1 VDNTMNTPT
10 TPAELASFLLEHLS
24 LTIPDAPLIPTNA
37 APFDYIC
44 HAFFEPSMHAA
55 PLPCD
60 TSLAASPTTPP
71 TTPRD
76 CVVWA
81 NRGGGKTFLGALAT
95 LLDLVFKPGI
105 EIRILAGSR
114 EQAQRMHSHLR
125 RFLLR
130 PTFAPLVA
138 GRSTD
143 SRVTMANGSRVE
155 VLAQSDASIRG
166 TRVQKLRCD
175 EVDLFKPEFW
185 EAAQLVT
192 RSATCGDIRVQ
203 GCVECLSTMHRP
215 HGVMRAIL
223 ADATRNTRRLFR
235 WGVVDTLETC
245 VDRACETCD
254 LLDDCAGRAK
264 SRTTA
269 GFLTIS
275 DAITLKRRV
284 STATWNSEMLCQ
296 RPRRTNAVYPE
307 FDPTRHVIA
316 PDSEH
321 AIEIETR
328 IRRREIALCAGL
340 DFGYR
345 APTAILY
352 AALDHDGVL
361 TIIDE
366 RVKVQTTVSS
376 HAQAIREGLSRD
388 WPIPEWIGVD
398 PAGHAIGGQTGTS
411 PVDDLKAVGLNIKT
425 NRGAINAGLELVRAR
440 LDPASGEP
448 RLRIHAR
455 CTHLI
460 ECLER
465 YHFPEDN
472 PESITPV
479 KDGSDHA
486 ADALR
491 YMIMCIDKPIKTNS
505 ANYAN
510 GFER

>member
-1 VDNTMNTPT
+1 MQTPT
-10 TPAELASFLLEHLS
+10 TPAELACFLRDHLE
-24 LTIPDAPLIPTNA
+24 LTIPDASLMPGNA
-37 APFDYIC
+37 APLEYIC
-44 HAFFEPSMHAA
+44 HAFFEPSM
-55 PLPCD
+55 LP
-60 TSLAASPTTPP
+60 TSALGVGAQNA
-71 TTPRD
+71 PRD

-95 LLDLVFKPGI
+95 LLDLIFKPGI

-130 PTFAPLVA
+130 PGLSPLVA

-143 SRVTMANGSRVE
+143 VRVTMKNGSRVE

-175 EVDLFKPEFW
+175 EVDLFKPDFW

-192 RSATCGDIRVQ
+192 RSATCGGIRVT
-203 GCVECLSTMHRP
+203 GTVECLSTMHRP
-215 HGVMRAIL
+215 HGVMRSIL
-223 ADATRNTRRLFR
+223 ADAARNTRRLFR

-245 VDRACETCD
+245 VDHACEACD
-254 LLDDCAGRAK
+254 LFEDCAGRAK
-264 SRTTA
+264 SRTTP
-269 GFLTIS
+269 GFLTIH

-284 STATWNSEMLCQ
+284 STATWKSEMLCQ

-307 FDPTRHVIA
+307 FDPVRHVIA
-316 PDSEH
+316 AESIEAI
-321 AIEIETR
+321 AIESR
-328 IRRREIALCAGL
+328 VRQREITVCAGL

-352 AALDHDGVL
+352 AAIDHDGVL
-361 TIIDE
+361 YVLDE
-366 RVKVQTTVSS
+366 RVKVQTTVSA
-376 HAQAIREGLSRD
+376 HAQAIRDGLSRE
-388 WPIPEWIGVD
+388 WPIPDWIGVD
-398 PAGHAIGGQTGTS
+398 PAGCATGGQTGTS
-411 PVDDLKAVGLNIKT
+411 PVDDLKAAGLAVCTSRTATAK
-425 NRGAINAGLELVRAR
+425 GLELVRAR

-465 YHFPEDN
+465 YHFPEEN
-472 PESITPV
+472 PESLTPV

-491 YMIMCIDKPIKTNS
+491 YMIICIDRPVKS
-505 ANYAN
+505 ACTNYAH
-510 GFER
+510 G

>member
-1 VDNTMNTPT
+1 MDTPT
-10 TPAELASFLLEHLS
+10 TPAELAAFLREHVD
-24 LTIPDAPLIPTNA
+24 LTVPDTALIPTNA
-37 APFDYIC
+37 APIEYIC
-44 HAFFEPSMHAA
+44 HAFFEASM
-55 PLPCD
+55 L
-60 TSLAASPTTPP
+60 TTPP
-71 TTPRD
+71 GPRD

-95 LLDLVFKPGI
+95 LLDLTFKPGI

-125 RFLLR
+125 RFLMR
-130 PTFAPLVA
+130 PAFAPLVA

-143 SRVTMANGSRVE
+143 HRVTMKNGARVE

-192 RSATCGDIRVQ
+192 RSATCGGIRVQ

-215 HGVMRAIL
+215 HGVMRSIL
-223 ADATRNTRRLFR
+223 ADASRNTRRLFR

-245 VDRACETCD
+245 IDHSCEACD
-254 LLDDCAGRAK
+254 LFGDCAGRAK
-264 SRTTA
+264 SRITP
-269 GFLTIS
+269 GFLTIA

-284 STATWNSEMLCQ
+284 STATWNAEMLCQ

-307 FDPTRHVIA
+307 FDPLRHVFA
-316 PDSEH
+316 GESEE
-321 AIEIETR
+321 AAMIESRVRQRDLTI
-328 IRRREIALCAGL
+328 CAGL

-352 AALDHDGVL
+352 AALDRDGVL
-361 TIIDE
+361 YILDE
-366 RVKVQTTVSS
+366 RVRVQTTVAA
-376 HAQAIREGLSRD
+376 HAQAIRDGLARH
-388 WPIPEWIGVD
+388 WPMPEWIGVD
-398 PAGHAIGGQTGTS
+398 PAGYAIGGQTGTS
-411 PVDDLKAVGLNIKT
+411 PVDDLRAAGLNVRT
-425 NRGAINAGLELVRAR
+425 NRGSITSGLELVRAR
-440 LDPASGEP
+440 LDPASGTP

-455 CTHLI
+455 CVHLI

-472 PESITPV
+472 LESLSPV

-491 YMIMCIDKPIKTNS
+491 YLIACIDKPVRT
-505 ANYAN
+505 AMDNYAN
-510 GFER
+510 GWER

>member
-1 VDNTMNTPT
+1 MEFDTPT
-10 TPAELASFLLEHLS
+10 TPAELAGFLHEHLG
-24 LTIPDAPLIPTNA
+24 LTIPDSPLIASNS
-37 APFDYIC
+37 APFEYIC
-44 HAFFEPSMHAA
+44 HAFFEPSMRRDIGPA
-55 PLPCD
+55 PIAV
-60 TSLAASPTTPP
+60 TTSPTAAA
-71 TTPRD
+71 TPRD

-95 LLDLVFKPGI
+95 LLDLLFKPTI
-105 EIRILAGSR
+105 EIRVLAGSV

-125 RFLLR
+125 RFLSR
-130 PTFAPLVA
+130 PSLAPYVA

-143 SRVTMANGSRVE
+143 RRVTMTNGARVE
-155 VLAQSDASIRG
+155 VLAQSEASIRG

-192 RSATCGDIRVQ
+192 RSATCGDIHVQ
-203 GCVECLSTMHRP
+203 GSVECLSTMHRP
-215 HGVMRAIL
+215 HGVMRLIL
-223 ADATRNTRRLFR
+223 ADASRNTRRLFR

-254 LLDDCAGRAK
+254 LLEDCAGRAK
-264 SRTTA
+264 VRTTP

-275 DAITLKRRV
+275 DALTLKRRV

-316 PDSEH
+316 PDS
-321 AIEIETR
+321 AMAVDIEAR
-328 IRRREIALCAGL
+328 VRNRELALCAGL

-352 AALDHDGVL
+352 AALDHDDVL
-361 TIIDE
+361 YILDE
-366 RVKVQTTVSS
+366 RVKVQTTVAS
-376 HAQAIREGLSRD
+376 HAQAIRDGLGRE
-388 WPIPEWIGVD
+388 WPTPEWLGVD
-398 PAGHAIGGQTGTS
+398 PAGEAIGGQTGTS
-411 PVDDLKAVGLNIKT
+411 PVEDLKAVGLIIKT
-425 NRGAINAGLELVRAR
+425 NRGAIRAGLELVRAR

-448 RLRIHAR
+448 RLRIHSR

-465 YHFPEDN
+465 YHFPEDK
-472 PESITPV
+472 PESVTPV

-491 YMIMCIDKPIKTNS
+491 YMIMCIDKPIMSNS
-505 ANYAN
+505 GNYAN
-510 GFER
+510 GFNR

>member
-1 VDNTMNTPT
+1 MIVPAS
-10 TPAELASFLLEHLS
+10 PAELAAFLREHLD
-24 LTIPDAPLIPTNA
+24 LTIPDAPLISTNA

-44 HAFFEPSMHAA
+44 HAFFEPSMLPIA
-55 PLPCD
+55 P
-60 TSLAASPTTPP
+60 S
-71 TTPRD
+71 TPRD

-95 LLDLVFKPGI
+95 LLDLLFKPGI

-125 RFLLR
+125 RLLMR
-130 PTFAPLVA
+130 PSLAPLVA
-138 GRSTD
+138 GRTTD
-143 SRVTMANGSRVE
+143 SRVTMKNGARVE

-192 RSATCGDIRVQ
+192 RSATCGGIRVQ

-215 HGVMRAIL
+215 HGVMRSIL
-223 ADATRNTRRLFR
+223 NDAARNSRRLFR
-235 WGVVDTLETC
+235 WGVIDTLETC
-245 VDRACETCD
+245 VDHSCDTCD
-254 LLDDCAGRAK
+254 LFSDCEGRAK
-264 SRTTA
+264 SRTTP

-307 FDPTRHVIA
+307 FDPQRHVIA
-316 PDSEH
+316 ADSDE
-321 AIEIETR
+321 AIQVEDR
-328 IRRREIALCAGL
+328 VRRREITLCAGL

-352 AALDHDGVL
+352 AGLDHDGVL
-361 TIIDE
+361 YILDE
-366 RVKVQTTVSS
+366 RVKVQTTVAT
-376 HAQAIREGLSRD
+376 HAQAIRDGLSRQ
-388 WPIPEWIGVD
+388 WPTPEWIGVD
-398 PAGHAIGGQTGTS
+398 PAGYAIGGQTGTS
-411 PVDDLKAVGLNIKT
+411 PVDDLKALGLNVRT
-425 NRGAINAGLELVRAR
+425 NRTAITAGLELVRAR
-440 LDPASGEP
+440 LDPASGTP

-472 PESITPV
+472 PESLTPV

-491 YMIMCIDKPIKTNS
+491 YMIICIDKPIKSTM
-505 ANYAN
+505 ANYAL
-510 GFER
+510 G